1 MILRVSS
8 EFSFFSLLPTCVVAD
23 MGCTEM
29 KWLLALMMCAFL
41 AAGDGR
47 DSSPVKSGSNLPSTL
62 ASSGVTGNP
71 VTLAFFGHVF
81 QAVVTNDDKH
91 AFVSLSKVSSSD
103 ISGGAAQPGSTGLT
117 GTVQSTT
124 ATTKIGAIA
133 VLEKSPAGWKRCRD
147 SYSGGTQ
154 PVGIALKRAACFPA
168 TYRCLAMAGA
178 FSFPIS
184 LPIPCRSH
192 RSE

>member
-1 MILRVSS
+1 
-8 EFSFFSLLPTCVVAD
+8 
-23 MGCTEM
+23 M

-81 QAVVTNDDKH
+81 QAAVTNDDKH

-103 ISGGAAQPGSTGLT
+103 ISGGAARRGSTGSA

-154 PVGIALKRAACFPA
+154 PVGIALFASTRYAAVDNTSRAEARGLFPRDISVPPDGRSLLIPNFA
-168 TYRCLAMAGA
+168 SDTLQIA
-178 FSFPIS
+178 PI
-184 LPIPCRSH
+184 
-192 RSE
+192 